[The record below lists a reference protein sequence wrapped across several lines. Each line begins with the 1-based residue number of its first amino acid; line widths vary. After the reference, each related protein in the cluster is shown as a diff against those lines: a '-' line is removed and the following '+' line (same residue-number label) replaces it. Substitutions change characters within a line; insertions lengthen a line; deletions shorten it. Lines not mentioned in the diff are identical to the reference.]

1 MRARRKWGSDIT
13 LQHKCDYAFQF
24 NVACVIII
32 VYNLDATDY
41 GDRLKAR
48 ALIQYVDSRVDID
61 IHPNTTDY
69 FWNFN

>member
-1 MRARRKWGSDIT
+1 MRGESEVRT
-13 LQHKCDYAFQF
+13 LHYSTNVIMLF
-24 NVACVIII
+24 NLMLLVLLLLLYTSQ
-32 VYNLDATDY
+32 YNLDATDY

-69 FWNFN
+69 F